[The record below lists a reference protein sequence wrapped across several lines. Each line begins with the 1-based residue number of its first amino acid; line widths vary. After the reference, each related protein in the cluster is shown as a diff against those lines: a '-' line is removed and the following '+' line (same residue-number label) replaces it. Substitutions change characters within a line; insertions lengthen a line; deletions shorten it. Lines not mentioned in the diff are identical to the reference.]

1 MLNPLEEWRSR
12 LIFQGKSMIRLLP
25 IILVLGLV
33 FAVDK
38 EGKEKTKFNVTGIV
52 LGENG
57 EGLKK
62 VKLTIFNEI
71 GKKVESGKTKKSGE
85 FKFKK
90 MKAGNYSIVGEHKEE
105 GEVSVDFSITIQ
117 VLYYLIRKS
126 CNFQPVFT
134 LLLVSPKCVGE
145 F

>member
-1 MLNPLEEWRSR
+1 
-12 LIFQGKSMIRLLP
+12 MIRLVP

-38 EGKEKTKFNVTGIV
+38 EGKEKTKFDVTGIV
-52 LGENG
+52 VDENG

-71 GKKVESGKTKKSGE
+71 GKKIESGKTKKSGE

-90 MKAGNYSIVGEHKEE
+90 MKAGDYRIVGEHKEE
-105 GEVSVDFSITIQ
+105 GEVSGHFSIT
-117 VLYYLIRKS
+117 RKD
-126 CNFQPVFT
+126 VD
-134 LLLVSPKCVGE
+134 L
-145 F
+145 